1 MKILK
6 TTTYRKMIDT
16 IIQQDEELKRALKL
30 LHEGLVIMKRLKAEN
45 DYLRSLN
52 NVTDIDFPNTNEGSK
67 TDFGGIDINDIFNN

>member
-1 MKILK
+1 
-6 TTTYRKMIDT
+6 MIDT